1 MPMTEEL
8 KVLKKAEGQLTIKK
22 VKALVNAKL
31 EDFLPLMAHATGQK
45 LVSTSLPLKIELKPG
60 ENGDFEFAVSG
71 KVNIGIE
78 KDTLSVT
85 ADQLEMDI

>member
-1 MPMTEEL
+1 MP
-8 KVLKKAEGQLTIKK
+8 KAAAVLSLEHPTITK
-22 VKALVNAKL
+22 VKNMVNEKL
-31 EDFLPLMAHATGQK
+31 SDFLPIMAGATGGK
-45 LVSTSLPLKIELKPG
+45 LVPTNLPLKIELKPG

-85 ADQLEMDI
+85 ADQLEIDI